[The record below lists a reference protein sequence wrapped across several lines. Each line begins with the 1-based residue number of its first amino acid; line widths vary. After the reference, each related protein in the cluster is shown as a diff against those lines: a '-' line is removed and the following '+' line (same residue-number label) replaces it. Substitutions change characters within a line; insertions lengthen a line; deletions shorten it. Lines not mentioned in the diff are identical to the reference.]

1 MIAIEVIP
9 SSVAALVMS
18 DSQAEESSLE
28 AQSVTALE
36 TSLVAS
42 AKSEAAFPISW
53 EHLVYP
59 PPQSVTALEILV
71 VAVPSSDTTSAMSD
85 VHVSALSF
93 LQSLMA
99 FVVLITA

>member
-18 DSQAEESSLE
+18 AVQAEESSLE

-59 PPQSVTALEILV
+59 PPQSVTAKEIS

-85 VHVSALSF
+85 VHVSALPF
-93 LQSLMA
+93 LQSLTA
-99 FVVLITA
+99 FVVLIAA